1 MHVGM
6 KKLESNQSTRSRQ
19 LRIRRTFTRDVI
31 PPVTVVV
38 VAVAAWQ
45 LIVVSSGLPAFILPS
60 PMNVT
65 QAVAETGPVLAAA
78 IGDTMLSTLIGL
90 SVAIGLAIV
99 VAAAMDFVPFVRR
112 GLYPILVASQTVQI
126 LAIAPLLIIW
136 FGFGRLPTVLV
147 VVLFTFFPMAIATVD
162 GLAATDPDYVAL
174 IQSMGGRKGFVWR
187 VVRLPAALPSFFSG
201 LRMAVTYSVVAATVG
216 EWVGGTNGLGLY
228 MLRSKNALKTD
239 QVFVGMIVTT
249 AISIGLFVI
258 VALVE
263 RLALAWRFRG
273 RLPEQWLEHG
283 IY

>member
-1 MHVGM
+1 
-6 KKLESNQSTRSRQ
+6 
-19 LRIRRTFTRDVI
+19 
-31 PPVTVVV
+31 V
-38 VAVAAWQ
+38 VAVGIAAWQ
-45 LIVVSSGLPAFILPS
+45 LIVVAGGLPPFILPS
-60 PMNVT
+60 PLNVI
-65 QAVAETGPVLAAA
+65 QAATETGPVLRSAVA
-78 IGDTMLSTLIGL
+78 DTMLSTLIGL
-90 SVAIGLAIV
+90 SVAIGLAIAI
-99 VAAAMDFVPFVRR
+99 AAAMDLVPFVRR

-201 LRMAVTYSVVAATVG
+201 LRLAVTYSVVAATVG
-216 EWVGGTNGLGLY
+216 EWVGGTDGLGLY

-239 QVFVGMIVTT
+239 QVFLGMIITT

-258 VALVE
+258 VALAE
-263 RLALAWRFRG
+263 RLALSWRFRG
-273 RLPEQWLEHG
+273 RQPEQWLEHG

>member
-1 MHVGM
+1 M
-6 KKLESNQSTRSRQ
+6 KKPGTRQSTTRSRH
-19 LRIRRTFTRDVI
+19 LRVRRTFAHDVI
-31 PPVTVVV
+31 PPVTVV
-38 VAVAAWQ
+38 AVALATWQ
-45 LIVVSSGLPAFILPS
+45 LIVVAGGLPAFILPS
-60 PMNVT
+60 PSDVIA
-65 QAVAETGPVLAAA
+65 AVAETGPVLINAV
-78 IGDTMLSTLIGL
+78 GDTMLSTLIGL

-162 GLAATDPDYVAL
+162 GLTATDPDYVAL

-187 VVRLPAALPSFFSG
+187 VVRLPAALPFFFSG
-201 LRMAVTYSVVAATVG
+201 LRLAVTYSVVAATVG

-239 QVFVGMIVTT
+239 QVFVGMIITT
-249 AISIGLFVI
+249 AISIGLFVV

-273 RLPEQWLEHG
+273 RPREQWIEHG

>member
-1 MHVGM
+1 MN
-6 KKLESNQSTRSRQ
+6 KPDSNQSTSRSRH
-19 LRIRRTFTRDVI
+19 LRLRRTFARNVI

-45 LIVVSSGLPAFILPS
+45 LIVVAGGLPAFILPS
-60 PMNVT
+60 PANVM
-65 QAVAETGPVLAAA
+65 QAVTETGPLLTAAVA
-78 IGDTMLSTLIGL
+78 DTMLSTLIGL

-99 VAAAMDFVPFVRR
+99 VAAAMDFVSFVRR

-126 LAIAPLLIIW
+126 LAVAPLLIIW

-216 EWVGGTNGLGLY
+216 EWVGGTDGLGLY

-239 QVFVGMIVTT
+239 QVFVGMIITT

-263 RLALAWRFRG
+263 RFALAWKFRG
-273 RLPEQWLEHG
+273 RPREQWLEHG